1 MFWTGEKTIYNKDE
15 LTAMVHN
22 TIEYY
27 EETNKRIGE
36 VNKKLKEDA
45 QAVVRAEYEQRIA
58 QLEEKLRL
66 SYGEFSTQKEK
77 DAYDDFEKRHM
88 HERATMKI
96 QGGKCPYLIPTG
108 TGIGTNL
115 KVVCPICGAV
125 EDITDLEAW

>member
-1 MFWTGEKTIYNKDE
+1 MFWTGGKNIYNKDE
-15 LTAMVHN
+15 LTTMVYN

-27 EETNKRIGE
+27 EEANKRIGD

-45 QAVVRAEYEQRIA
+45 EKIVRAEYEQRIA

-66 SYGEFSTQKEK
+66 SYGEFATQKEK

-88 HERATMKI
+88 HERTTMKA

-115 KVVCPICGAV
+115 KVVCPICGKS

>member
-1 MFWTGEKTIYNKDE
+1 MFWTGGKTIYNKDE
-15 LTAMVHN
+15 LTTMVHN

-36 VNKKLKEDA
+36 INKKLKEDA
-45 QAVVRAEYEQRIA
+45 QEVVRAEYEQRIA

-88 HERATMKI
+88 HERATMKA

>member
-1 MFWTGEKTIYNKDE
+1 MFYTGEKTIYNKDE

-27 EETNKRIGE
+27 EETNKRLGE

-45 QAVVRAEYEQRIA
+45 EEVVRAEYEQRIA

-66 SYGEFSTQKEK
+66 SYGKFASQKEK
-77 DAYDDFEKRHM
+77 DAYDDFSRRHM
-88 HERATMKI
+88 HQSMELKI
-96 QGGKCPYLIPTG
+96 QSGKCPFLIPTG

-115 KVVCPICGAV
+115 VVVCPICG
-125 EDITDLEAW
+125 EKENITDFEVW

>member
-1 MFWTGEKTIYNKDE
+1 MFWTGGKTIYNKDE
-15 LTAMVHN
+15 LTTMVHD

-27 EETNKRIGE
+27 EEANKRIGE

-45 QAVVRAEYEQRIA
+45 EKVVRAEYEQRIA
-58 QLEEKLRL
+58 RLEEKLRL
-66 SYGEFSTQKEK
+66 SYGEFATQKEK
-77 DAYDDFEKRHM
+77 DAYDDFEQRHM
-88 HERATMKI
+88 HERAAMKI

-115 KVVCPICGAV
+115 KVVCPICGAI

>member
-1 MFWTGEKTIYNKDE
+1 MFWTGGKTIYNKDE
-15 LTAMVHN
+15 LTTMVHD

-27 EETNKRIGE
+27 EEANKRIGE

-45 QAVVRAEYEQRIA
+45 KKIVCAEYEQRIA

-88 HERATMKI
+88 HERLTMKS

-115 KVVCPICGAV
+115 KVVCPICGEI